1 MLFNSLK
8 FMVFLPAVLVL
19 YWALPHRFRKYLLLA
34 ASYYFYMCWK
44 PEFIVLILFS
54 TAVNYF
60 CALCIRRYPG
70 AKKPM
75 LIADLIVNFGLLFF
89 FKYLNFFGETLTALC
104 RAVSTPFT
112 APALDIILP
121 VGISFYTFQTLSYTI
136 DVYRGKM
143 EPERDFITFALF
155 VSYFP
160 QLVAGPIERA
170 DNLLPQLKKEQVFRY
185 DQATHGARL
194 MVWGFFKKCVCAA
207 YLSRMAD
214 AVYNDVSYA
223 SGGAAALATAA
234 FALQIYCDFGGYSD
248 IARGCSEMMGVELM
262 VNFKAP
268 YFALSMRDF
277 WKRWH
282 ISLTSWFR
290 EYVYFPLG
298 AVAGALPVPCATH

>member
-104 RAVSTPFT
+104 RAVSIPFT

-136 DVYRGKM
+136 DVSGQDGAR
-143 EPERDFITFALF
+143 
-155 VSYFP
+155 
-160 QLVAGPIERA
+160 AGLYHLCSVRV
-170 DNLLPQLKKEQVFRY
+170 LLPPV
-185 DQATHGARL
+185 
-194 MVWGFFKKCVCAA
+194 
-207 YLSRMAD
+207 
-214 AVYNDVSYA
+214 
-223 SGGAAALATAA
+223 GGRSHRA
-234 FALQIYCDFGGYSD
+234 GG
-248 IARGCSEMMGVELM
+248 
-262 VNFKAP
+262 
-268 YFALSMRDF
+268 
-277 WKRWH
+277 
-282 ISLTSWFR
+282 
-290 EYVYFPLG
+290 
-298 AVAGALPVPCATH
+298 